1 MDQDIATAP
10 LTDAIATYL
19 ARCGYTERFR
29 VDVWVECLVA
39 GASDAFVGRGIDRAH
54 ARADAL
60 RQMLPSEL
68 ARQAVA
74 LAIRSLEA
82 EAGPS
87 EGAPACQSA
96 IEPEHPQCAIDVL
109 GLDAAGETAADGKVD
124 AEEQSDPAQ
133 YLEILDDPA
142 PLPRDSLVAADTDS
156 AVQRVFDQP
165 IALIADPSKAAV
177 PNRRLGRSTFQA
189 HEALDD
195 LIAEMTDAAE
205 DVALYAAERMRL
217 EMTVWLCRARAIQD
231 ASGDDEVYQRVRHH
245 VAGQLTRWA
254 KVYWPGSLPALR
266 LTATPDDV
274 AKSLGGTAQSWDE
287 AADLAT
293 QVLTAATGDDYGW
306 GDTEKV
312 TPPHPGS
319 VLGDVRKAIQV
330 ALQTDAEP
338 GSDELG
344 VAGTRILRTP
354 EVMATLVRA
363 ARQLRWVRSVTPD
376 PVLWG
381 KCMGRL
387 RWLAQFGKLD
397 GKDALA
403 TALNAQTA
411 PPGGWAKMLGY
422 DAKVQEQK
430 RKRAEVIRAKPAV
443 GASSEA
449 VIAWFQVAADVFD
462 ADELAPYIAHL
473 SPVLFEMD
481 GNVIFPGKPLSRVR
495 DRLRKVQRR
504 LREPTS
510 IPLPPT
516 FEEEPEL
523 PFEVRATSPIDT
535 ARDLVA
541 GKTAL
546 VVGNRPDTHL
556 QRHLAEQLGLE
567 IDWCDASQRKTIG
580 SACERIR
587 GGRVDLVLTLTG
599 FMSHTDEGPIK
610 EAAKLAGVPYVPC
623 FKGRVLATARG
634 ILRVHGRLAGV

>member
-1 MDQDIATAP
+1 MDNDFASTPADDVIA
-10 LTDAIATYL
+10 LYL
-19 ARCGYTERFR
+19 ASGSYTVCFR
-29 VDVWVECLVA
+29 TDVWVECMIA
-39 GASDAFVGRGIDRAH
+39 GHSDSFVGRGIARAQ

-60 RQMLPSEL
+60 RQMLTSDL
-68 ARQAVA
+68 ARQAFA
-74 LAIRSLEA
+74 FAIQSLEA
-82 EAGPS
+82 GACPS
-87 EGAPACQSA
+87 VLVQASQSA
-96 IEPEHPQCAIDVL
+96 VAPERSACAIDAL
-109 GLDAAGETAADGKVD
+109 GSDADGEPAPHGKDD
-124 AEEQSDPAQ
+124 AEEQSTSEPCIE
-133 YLEILDDPA
+133 LVDDLAA
-142 PLPRDSLVAADTDS
+142 PPRDSVVAAVADS

-165 IALIADPSKAAV
+165 IALIPQPSRG
-177 PNRRLGRSTFQA
+177 PELTRSLGRSTFRA

-217 EMTVWLCRARAIQD
+217 EMTVWVCRARAIQD

-245 VAGQLTRWA
+245 VAGQLSRWA
-254 KVYWPGSLPALR
+254 KEYWPGGLPAMR
-266 LTATPDDV
+266 LSATPDEV
-274 AKSLGGTAQSWDE
+274 AKSLGGTAQRWDE
-287 AADLAT
+287 ATDLAT
-293 QVLTAATGDDYGW
+293 QVLAAATGDDYGW
-306 GDTEKV
+306 GDAEKV
-312 TPPHPGS
+312 TPPNPGS
-319 VLGDVRKAIQV
+319 VLGEARKAIQV
-330 ALQTDAEP
+330 AFQIEAEP

-344 VAGTRILRTP
+344 LAGTRILRSP

-363 ARQLRWVRSVTPD
+363 ARQLRWVRSVAPD
-376 PVLWG
+376 PMLWG

-397 GKDALA
+397 AKNALA

-411 PPGGWAKMLGY
+411 PVGGWAKVLGY
-422 DAKVQEQK
+422 DPKVQEQK
-430 RKRAEVIRAKPAV
+430 RKRAEVMRAKPAE
-443 GASSEA
+443 GASSDA

-510 IPLPPT
+510 IPLPPV
-516 FEEEPEL
+516 FEEEAEL
-523 PFEVRATSPIDT
+523 PLEVRTTSPIDV
-535 ARDLVA
+535 ARGLVA

-556 QRHLAEQLGLE
+556 QRHLSEQLGLE
-567 IDWCDASQRKTIG
+567 IDWCDASQRKTIA

-610 EAAKLAGVPYVPC
+610 EAAKLTGLPYVPC